1 MRGKTKFV
9 LNCLFYQGLYSEGL
23 VEVGLRGILK
33 RIREK
38 KNEGFKDGGGLEKE
52 SLIEIVNFL

>member
-1 MRGKTKFV
+1 M
-9 LNCLFYQGLYSEGL
+9 LNCLFYQGLYSEGP

-38 KNEGFKDGGGLEKE
+38 KNEGFKAGGGGLKRE